1 MPDAESIND
10 LGQGDGED
18 IAWLVIESLAGS
30 NDTASALVTVA
41 SLLRE
46 AYGLEEDGEYN
57 IIHNPLFLS
66 HGFSGRS
73 PRTRSYLTNRTLT
86 SFGSSVAS
94 AVGGAASGVTMVDV
108 SGLALHGSAVGST
121 GAHIM
126 GIRAAG
132 NGFKDSQTIMR
143 WMDAILKAKYA
154 KLAVRGGGLAGAA
167 IPIPAVGLGVNIAST
182 VAKLGIKVTLGK
194 LIARVAMEVHW
205 RAYQEN
211 KINSILPG
219 RTAGSAVGPASAMF
233 VEIFTRR
240 GLSQI
245 FGKYD
250 VDAFLDEP
258 GGWMALNDKLMLM

>member
-1 MPDAESIND
+1 MPDPESVNA
-10 LGQGDGED
+10 LGQGDAED
-18 IAWLVIESLAGS
+18 IAWLVIETLAKS
-30 NDTASALVTVA
+30 NDTASALITIGH
-41 SLLRE
+41 LLRDLH
-46 AYGLEEDGEYN
+46 GLEDDGEHT
-57 IIHNPLFLS
+57 IIKNPLFLS

-73 PRTRSYLTNRTLT
+73 PRTRNYMTNRGLK
-86 SFGSSVAS
+86 SFGGSVAS
-94 AVGGAASGVTMVDV
+94 AAGGAASAVTMVDV
-108 SGLALHGSAVGST
+108 SGLALHGSAVGTT

-126 GIRAAG
+126 GIRASG
-132 NGFKDSQTIMR
+132 KGFKNSETIMR
-143 WMDAILKAKYA
+143 WMDAMLKAKYA
-154 KLAVRGGGLAGAA
+154 KLAVRGTGLAGAA

-219 RTAGSAVGPASAMF
+219 RTSGLAVGPASAMF

-240 GLSQI
+240 GLTRI
-245 FGKYD
+245 FGSYD
-250 VDAFLDEP
+250 VDSFLNEP